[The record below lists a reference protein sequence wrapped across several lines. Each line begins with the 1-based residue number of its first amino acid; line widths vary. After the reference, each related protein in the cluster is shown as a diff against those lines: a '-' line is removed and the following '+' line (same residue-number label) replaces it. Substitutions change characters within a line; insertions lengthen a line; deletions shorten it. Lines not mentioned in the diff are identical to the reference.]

1 MTDRRKLCGTP
12 SIITTSDG
20 LTNPWLDE
28 DIQPLVLT
36 EPEIDDLGAF
46 LVLTSPQY
54 KVLADKRYARQVALP
69 SVTKIVGKRA

>member
-12 SIITTSDG
+12 SIITTRGDG

-46 LVLTSPQY
+46 VVLTSPQY
-54 KVLADKRYARQVALP
+54 KV
-69 SVTKIVGKRA
+69 

>member
-1 MTDRRKLCGTP
+1 LWGTVDHYNKG
-12 SIITTSDG
+12 DG

-46 LVLTSPQY
+46 LV
-54 KVLADKRYARQVALP
+54 RAR
-69 SVTKIVGKRA
+69 STKY

>member
-1 MTDRRKLCGTP
+1 VGRRRSLQQGC
-12 SIITTSDG
+12 DG

-46 LVLTSPQY
+46 VVLTSPQY
-54 KVLADKRYARQVALP
+54 KV
-69 SVTKIVGKRA
+69 